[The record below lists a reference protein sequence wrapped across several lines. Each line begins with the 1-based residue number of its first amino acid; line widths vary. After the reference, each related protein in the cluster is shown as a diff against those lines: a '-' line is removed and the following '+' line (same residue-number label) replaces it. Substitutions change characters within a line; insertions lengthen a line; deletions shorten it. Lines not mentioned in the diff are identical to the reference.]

1 MVFLD
6 AGSWEKTGQKQ
17 QGYIL
22 HVVLDAEINGNN
34 QEKGPV
40 RRAHWNSHLV
50 TFSAN
55 LVSRT
60 VTRWNDSHSVRYECM
75 PYIYGISVWKGCVYV
90 FKGMNSICKLL
101 GVRGKEDWI
110 GTRVRRWFLSLTIG
124 REGTDNRNWKIGR
137 FLGLAFMSACLLWV
151 V

>member
-40 RRAHWNSHLV
+40 RRAH
-50 TFSAN
+50 
-55 LVSRT
+55 
-60 VTRWNDSHSVRYECM
+60 
-75 PYIYGISVWKGCVYV
+75 
-90 FKGMNSICKLL
+90 
-101 GVRGKEDWI
+101 
-110 GTRVRRWFLSLTIG
+110 
-124 REGTDNRNWKIGR
+124 
-137 FLGLAFMSACLLWV
+137 
-151 V
+151 